1 MALVLP
7 LRPLFRSKDVSVSV
21 SAAFSSP
28 SKPGY
33 SRAQSKK
40 GSGLV
45 LVSSG
50 TPSPT
55 MVSNGYLAG
64 RAVKSEARSYRRL
77 GSCLVIPPPAGRKPR
92 AVVKFLGGAF
102 VGAVPEV
109 TYSFLMEWLAKEGFL
124 VVSVPYNVTF
134 DHEKAAKEVYERFHC
149 CMDSL
154 FASGIPDAGIAAL
167 DVSSLPLY
175 SVGHSNGALL
185 QMLIGS
191 YFDEKIAKANVVIS
205 FNNRPAAE
213 AVPYFEQFGP
223 MVSQVIPIIEES
235 PVYSMARN
243 ASGDAWKY
251 LLDTAGLLI
260 QDYDQEAVV
269 SLTKFIDQL
278 PSVINQVTQG
288 TSEFKPTPPENREF
302 FKKSYSVPHTLLV
315 KFSVDAIDETDLLED
330 ILKPRVESIG
340 GMVEKITLSG
350 NHLTPCL
357 QDLKWQVGYQ
367 YTPADALAQA
377 LKSLSLNETRVLAR
391 TVTNWLKDLNHK

>member
-7 LRPLFRSKDVSVSV
+7 LRPLFGSKDVSV

-28 SKPGY
+28 SKPGC

-64 RAVKSEARSYRRL
+64 RAVKSGARSYRRL
-77 GSCLVIPPPAGRKPR
+77 GSCLVIPPPAGRKPT

-109 TYSFLMEWLAKEGFL
+109 TYRFDQLRNSKEGFL
-124 VVSVPYNVTF
+124 VISVPYNVTF

-154 FASGIPDAGIAAL
+154 FASGIPDAGITAL
-167 DVSSLPLY
+167 DISSLPLY
-175 SVGHSNGALL
+175 S
-185 QMLIGS
+185 
-191 YFDEKIAKANVVIS
+191 
-205 FNNRPAAE
+205 
-213 AVPYFEQFGP
+213 FGP
-223 MVSQVIPIIEES
+223 MVSQVMPIIEES
-235 PVYSMARN
+235 PVYPMARN
-243 ASGDAWKY
+243 AS
-251 LLDTAGLLI
+251 
-260 QDYDQEAVV
+260 V
-269 SLTKFIDQL
+269 SRA
-278 PSVINQVTQG
+278 VTQG

-340 GMVEKITLSG
+340 GMVEKIQLSG

-357 QDLKWQVGYQ
+357 QVQF
-367 YTPADALAQA
+367 P
-377 LKSLSLNETRVLAR
+377 
-391 TVTNWLKDLNHK
+391 

>member
-7 LRPLFRSKDVSVSV
+7 LRPLFGSKDVSV

-28 SKPGY
+28 SKPGC

-45 LVSSG
+45 LGSSG

-64 RAVKSEARSYRRL
+64 RAVKSGARSYRRL
-77 GSCLVIPPPAGRKPR
+77 GSCLVIPPPAGRKPT

-109 TYSFLMEWLAKEGFL
+109 TYRFDQLRNSKEGFL
-124 VVSVPYNVTF
+124 VISVPYNVTF

-154 FASGIPDAGIAAL
+154 FASGIPDAGITAL
-167 DVSSLPLY
+167 DISSLPLY
-175 SVGHSNGALL
+175 SVGHRLMSLSRSTIGQQQRLFLTLNSFCKLSNFPL
-185 QMLIGS
+185 M
-191 YFDEKIAKANVVIS
+191 
-205 FNNRPAAE
+205 
-213 AVPYFEQFGP
+213 QFGP
-223 MVSQVIPIIEES
+223 MVSQVMPIIEES
-235 PVYSMARN
+235 PVYPMARN
-243 ASGDAWKY
+243 ASGTHS
-251 LLDTAGLLI
+251 LLCI
-260 QDYDQEAVV
+260 
-269 SLTKFIDQL
+269 
-278 PSVINQVTQG
+278 QVTQG

-340 GMVEKITLSG
+340 GMVEKIQLSG

-357 QDLKWQVGYQ
+357 QQDLKWQVGYQ